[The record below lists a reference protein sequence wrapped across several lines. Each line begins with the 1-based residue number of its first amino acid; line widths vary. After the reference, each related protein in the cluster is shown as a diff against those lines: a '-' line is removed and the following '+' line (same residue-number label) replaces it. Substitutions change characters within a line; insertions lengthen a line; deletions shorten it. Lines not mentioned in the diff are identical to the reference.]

1 MKESS
6 YLCTVKAAIK
16 RAKSR
21 ILFELF
27 RAKAGSNE
35 VQTLKRLEQWIS
47 ECKIAWRV
55 DFYATESDK
64 NNQDCYVDIFRP
76 DIKLNVYFGGK
87 LGMSA
92 TDVQDMI
99 CQYKAFGAAKVSF
112 HMNGQQNVDFVDE
125 THATGTCYA
134 LATLVTE
141 QEGKD
146 VLTTH
151 AVRYYDKYVKI
162 DGRWWIAEREQYF
175 EWSTNQ
181 TLG

>member
-1 MKESS
+1 MDFRMQDRME
-6 YLCTVKAAIK
+6 LKA
-16 RAKSR
+16 
-21 ILFELF
+21 L
-27 RAKAGSNE
+27 
-35 VQTLKRLEQWIS
+35 
-47 ECKIAWRV
+47 V

-64 NNQDCYVDIFRP
+64 NNQDCYVEIFRP

-99 CQYKAFGAAKVSF
+99 RQYKAFGAAKVSF

-141 QEGKD
+141 EDGRSATEGDACTEGLKKD
-146 VLTTH
+146 KLTVH
-151 AVRYYDKYVKI
+151 AVRYFDKYVKI

-175 EWSTNQ
+175 EWSAFPQ
-181 TLG
+181 MA